1 MITITINY
9 NDIHSEV
16 LRLSEYIA
24 AKAKD
29 YDGLRAIDEDKE
41 QLRSWYYDGLTIANI
56 ILDRVIAK
64 RITFNRITSEAQ
76 ITLRN
81 LNDSAA
87 LVKPALEEML
97 KYHIIVGWLKLVA
110 PALVQQ
116 YQTDEQARQQ
126 ELMNLCYYR
135 EMPK

>member
-1 MITITINY
+1 MITIAISY
-9 NDIHSEV
+9 DDIHSEV

-24 AKAKD
+24 TKAKD
-29 YDGLRAIDEDKE
+29 YDGLRAIDEDQE

-64 RITFNRITSEAQ
+64 RITFDRMTGEAQ
-76 ITLRN
+76 ITLRTF
-81 LNDSAA
+81 NDSVA
-87 LVKPALEEML
+87 LVKPALEQML
-97 KYHIIVGWLKLVA
+97 QYHIIVGWLKLVA
-110 PALVQQ
+110 PALVPQ
-116 YQTDEQARQQ
+116 YQADEQSRQQ